1 MKYII
6 TESQYRVVRR
16 REEMR
21 KLIDDSLSLI
31 GEQNGLDKREW
42 NVIPLSNLILIVA
55 EYVSNEMASSLN
67 LGGDEFVTFRNQIKQ
82 YIRNNFYEYIK
93 EFQESR
99 Q

>member
-21 KLIDDSLSLI
+21 KLVDNSLSLM
-31 GEQNGLDKREW
+31 GEQNGLGKRGW
-42 NVIPLSNLILIVA
+42 NSIPLSNLILIVA

-67 LGGDEFVTFRNQIKQ
+67 LASDEFVTFRNQIKQ
-82 YIRNNFYEYIK
+82 YIRSNFYEYIK
-93 EFQESR
+93 EFQESK
-99 Q
+99 

>member
-21 KLIDDSLSLI
+21 KLVDNSLSLI
-31 GEQNGLDKREW
+31 GEQNGLGKREW
-42 NVIPLSNLILIVA
+42 NSIPLSNLILIVA

-67 LGGDEFVTFRNQIKQ
+67 LDSNEFVTFRNQIKQ
-82 YIRNNFYEYIK
+82 YIRSNFYEYIK
-93 EFQESR
+93 EFQESK